1 MSQSASVIESVNVE
15 EESDEKPVINIK
27 SQRSGQGKERRKS
40 RLKLKT
46 KLKNELSNIS
56 TVMEVKRQEMMR
68 IKMHVN
74 LTIQGAREV
83 LSRRSREHLSSTIV
97 NAVVYSH
104 G

>member
-1 MSQSASVIESVNVE
+1 MNAEEDQEVCDQCQTVE
-15 EESDEKPVINIK
+15 TRSRQGETEEQTQVGDQVE
-27 SQRSGQGKERRKS
+27 
-40 RLKLKT
+40 
-46 KLKNELSNIS
+46 NELSNIS
-56 TVMEVKRQEMMR
+56 TVMEVKSQEMMR

-74 LTIQGAREV
+74 LTIQGASEV

>member
-1 MSQSASVIESVNVE
+1 MEDQEVCDQCQTVE
-15 EESDEKPVINIK
+15 TKPRQGETEEQTQVGDQVE
-27 SQRSGQGKERRKS
+27 
-40 RLKLKT
+40 
-46 KLKNELSNIS
+46 NELSNIS
-56 TVMEVKRQEMMR
+56 TVMGVKSQEMMR
-68 IKMHVN
+68 IKIHVN

>member
-1 MSQSASVIESVNVE
+1 MEDQEVCDQCQTVE
-15 EESDEKPVINIK
+15 TRSRQGETEEQTQVGDQV
-27 SQRSGQGKERRKS
+27 
-40 RLKLKT
+40 
-46 KLKNELSNIS
+46 KNELSNIS
-56 TVMEVKRQEMMR
+56 TVMEVKSQEMMR

-104 G
+104 D

>member
-1 MSQSASVIESVNVE
+1 MNVE
-15 EESDEKPVINIK
+15 EDQEVCDQCQTVET
-27 SQRSGQGKERRKS
+27 RSRQGE
-40 RLKLKT
+40 T
-46 KLKNELSNIS
+46 EEQTQVGDQVENELSNIS
-56 TVMEVKRQEMMR
+56 TVMEVKSQEMMR